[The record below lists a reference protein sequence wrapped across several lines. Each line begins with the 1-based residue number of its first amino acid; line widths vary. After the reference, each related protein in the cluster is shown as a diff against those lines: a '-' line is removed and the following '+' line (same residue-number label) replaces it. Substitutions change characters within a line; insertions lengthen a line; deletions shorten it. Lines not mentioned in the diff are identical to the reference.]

1 MSDNVKSNNAQFPQT
16 RLLSNRATWAI
27 GQPIDEL
34 MAMALAKPNIIS
46 LAAGFV
52 DNETLPVEMTRNA
65 VTDMLAESPAPLQY
79 GTNHGDPELREMLLS
94 NSVAQ
99 DNAAAQTQQA
109 CQTQLEQVLITPG
122 SNQLLYMVAD
132 TLLDPGDIVIC
143 AAPSYFVFMG
153 AVKNVGGRT
162 LGIAIDQQGM
172 LPDALEEALQLRE
185 KNGDGEVVVI
195 SLGPDR
201 VQKVI
206 REGLA
211 KGADR
216 GIHIQ
221 VDSAAAVDPLV
232 TASSIANA
240 IKEEKFDLIFSGLQS
255 DDIGMG
261 QTGIILG
268 EILGMSTASLVM
280 ATELSENRIKV
291 KRELEAG
298 FFQWVTMT
306 LPSSVTIQSGLN
318 TPRYPSLKGI
328 MGAKK
333 KEINVLTPGGSEPKQ
348 SMNKVYVPQSEKQTV
363 MIDGSVDEI
372 VDKLIETFRNDIKVI

>member
-1 MSDNVKSNNAQFPQT
+1 MKIAVLIKQVPGSDTSLPIKSDESWINEESITYVMNESDN
-16 RLLSNRATWAI
+16 
-27 GQPIDEL
+27 
-34 MAMALAKPNIIS
+34 
-46 LAAGFV
+46 
-52 DNETLPVEMTRNA
+52 
-65 VTDMLAESPAPLQY
+65 Y
-79 GTNHGDPELREMLLS
+79 
-94 NSVAQ
+94 
-99 DNAAAQTQQA
+99 
-109 CQTQLEQVLITPG
+109 
-122 SNQLLYMVAD
+122 
-132 TLLDPGDIVIC
+132 
-143 AAPSYFVFMG
+143 
-153 AVKNVGGRT
+153 
-162 LGIAIDQQGM
+162 
-172 LPDALEEALQLRE
+172 ALEEALQLRE

-221 VDSAAAVDPLV
+221 VDSAGAVDPLV

-333 KEINVLTPGGSEPKQ
+333 KEINVLTPGASEPKQ